1 MQIIGGGITT
11 VITDISLKIEQ
22 NMRGLLFMSKVKSI
36 TKAVILMTLLEH
48 KEEVHKIH
56 VSSIG

>member
-1 MQIIGGGITT
+1 M
-11 VITDISLKIEQ
+11 ITDISLKIEQ

-56 VSSIG
+56 VSLIG